1 MDNVRVAIFA
11 PDPLAR
17 TGLFTL
23 LADEPDVE
31 IVAQVSD
38 EVLLYDGDET
48 PPDVILWDLGWE
60 PPEDLP
66 DLSGGDAPVLALLAS
81 ADDVPAARESG
92 ASGFLHRG
100 GDAGQLAAGL
110 RAVASGLLVFEPQF
124 AAPGVLR
131 VPPDDSEE
139 EVEPLTPREMEV
151 LQLLAQG
158 VTNRAIGYE
167 LQISEYTVKFHVNS
181 IMRKLAAQSR
191 TEAVVRATRL
201 GLIVL

>member
-1 MDNVRVAIFA
+1 MESVRVTILA

-17 TGLFTL
+17 AGLFTL

-31 IVAQVSD
+31 IIAQISD
-38 EVLLYDGDET
+38 EMLLYDGDEA

-60 PPEDLP
+60 PPEALP

-81 ADDVPAARESG
+81 AEDVPAARDSG
-92 ASGFLHRG
+92 AAGFLHRG
-100 GDAGQLAAGL
+100 GDAEQLAAGL
-110 RAVASGLLVFEPQF
+110 RAVASGLLVFEPEF
-124 AAPGVLR
+124 ATPEVLR
-131 VPPDDSEE
+131 TPPDEVDEE
-139 EVEPLTPREMEV
+139 IEPLTPREMEV
-151 LQLLAQG
+151 LQYLAQG